1 MKKITYTNHS
11 DKISYL
17 IQKDPMLS
25 SLFMKKEA
33 IDVHLSDDYFDSLVG
48 TITAQQLSSK
58 VAQVIYNR
66 LYNLLD
72 QNITAEKIM
81 QIDEQALR
89 SIGLSFQKIKYLK
102 SLAEHFIEKKVSFD
116 YIYQQSDEDIINML
130 TQIKGIGVWSAQM
143 FLMFSLGRED
153 VFSELDLGLRN
164 AVKRLYNNNQ
174 LTIEDIHR
182 MSINWSPYRSIVS
195 HFLWHAWDSDTK

>member
-1 MKKITYTNHS
+1 MNKITYSNQS
-11 DKISYL
+11 DKISFL
-17 IQKDPMLS
+17 IQQDPILS

-33 IDVHLSDDYFDSLVG
+33 IDVHLSLDYFDALVG

-58 VAQVIYNR
+58 VAAVIYNR
-66 LYNLLD
+66 LYNLLN
-72 QNITAEKIM
+72 QQVTAEKIM
-81 QIDEQALR
+81 QTDDQILR

-102 SLAEHFIEKKVSFD
+102 SLAEHFIEKKVTFD
-116 YIYQQSDEDIINML
+116 HIHQQSDEEIIKML

-164 AVKRLYNNNQ
+164 SVKRLYNNNQ
-174 LTIEDIHR
+174 LTIDDIQKI
-182 MSINWSPYRSIVS
+182 SKKWSPYRSIVS
-195 HFLWHAWDSDTK
+195 HYLWHAWDSETK